1 MKQRTGGIAALFLI
15 VFFGVLFYCG
25 ANAYMQGDN
34 SSDNKA
40 SAARVVHVGIQQQRG
55 YSILQ
60 EYGGAVGFDAEYMYK
75 IAQYAGFQIEFH
87 PYKDFRALLSALEQ
101 GEVQVALGISQT
113 DERREKFLFTDNW
126 MNRGMMSIRVRV
138 DDKRYDYGN
147 VQKID
152 GMRIG
157 AIRGSVMLTKAER
170 WAENN
175 EISPQFVLYE
185 NVGDLEEALIHEDVD
200 GVVVSGMMLS
210 DHYRAILRVSTD
222 LYYPVLN
229 KNEKKLRLEIDNAM
243 NRILR
248 EEPLYPEKLKLKY
261 LSDDQNRVFFTAE
274 EESYLQEH
282 PVLRVAIADL
292 YPPFYEEKNGV
303 SKGIVPDFYRIVAMR
318 IGVKVEFIKYKNRYA
333 ALDAMHRGEAD
344 VLGISTEDIIAASQV
359 GLVQTKP
366 YFSLEVFQIL
376 RPRTADINRAAVM
389 NFMPEHIRNAIN
401 ARFPNIHFIEYPDIK
416 SCFDA
421 LESGEVDSLFCNVV
435 QMNSFMSR
443 FRPVGYL
450 VEGVEHISV
459 DCCGEV
465 LQEKAVLGSIL
476 SKASMTAANEIEGL
490 IDSNVYMKPTL
501 MGLLQ
506 SLPIQ
511 WVVAFF
517 ALLLVIIGLSAW
529 EHYSAEK
536 QKVLANLAK
545 KQAALDAAEQARRA
559 ESSFL
564 SSMSHDIRTPLN
576 GILGYTHL
584 AKKSESIDEIRHFL
598 DRIDGSGHLMLDIV
612 NDILDLSKIESG
624 KMVLSSEW
632 FDIRELFEAIESSIS
647 MNAEGKDIDFSAV
660 CDVPERLY
668 IQSDRLR
675 IQQIAMNLLSNAIKY
690 TPASGH
696 VRWEMSVKKE
706 GEQWMLTEI
715 FKDDGIGMS
724 EEFQEKMFDVFT
736 QENRTEMKG
745 VQGTGLGLSIVSRF
759 VELLGGTI
767 DVKSRLHAGTTFT
780 VRIPVQA
787 EYHETEEVQ
796 EDSEGNVSKDF
807 LKGLPILLCEDNEVN
822 AELARFL
829 LSDYGADTI
838 DWAKNGAEGVEM
850 FKNSEE
856 NKYKL
861 VLMDLRMPEMN
872 GFDAAENIRALNRED
887 ASKAVII
894 AMSADAYESDVKH
907 CIEVGMNAHISKPIN
922 PSELIKVIAKFL

>member
-40 SAARVVHVGIQQQRG
+40 SAARVVHVGILQQRG

-75 IAQYAGFQIEFH
+75 IAQYAGFLIEFH

-126 MNRGMMSIRVRV
+126 MNRGMMSIRVRP

-147 VQKID
+147 VQKIN

-175 EISPQFVLYE
+175 EISPKFVLYE
-185 NVGDLEEALIHEDVD
+185 TVGDLEEALIHEDVD
-200 GVVVSGMMLS
+200 GVVVGGMMLS

-229 KNEKKLRLEIDNAM
+229 QNEKKLRLEIDNAM

-261 LSDDQNRVFFTAE
+261 LHDDQNRVFFTE
-274 EESYLQEH
+274 EEEKYLAEH
-282 PVLRVAIADL
+282 PVLRVAIADVF
-292 YPPFYEEKNGV
+292 PPFYEEKNGV
-303 SKGIVPDFYRIVAMR
+303 IKGIVPDFYRIVAMR

-344 VLGISTEDIIAASQV
+344 VLGLSTEDIIAASQV

-366 YFSLEVFQIL
+366 YFSFPVFQIR
-376 RPRTADINRAAVM
+376 RPRTEEINRVAVM
-389 NFMPEHIRNAIN
+389 NFMPMHIRSAIN
-401 ARFPNIHFIEYPDIK
+401 GRFPNIHFIEYPDIK

-435 QMNSFMSR
+435 QMNSLMSR

-476 SKASMTAANEIEGL
+476 SKASMTAANEIEGI

-501 MGLLQ
+501 RGLLQ

-584 AKKSESIDEIRHFL
+584 AKKSESIGEIRHFL

-612 NDILDLSKIESG
+612 NDILDFSKIESG

-647 MNAEGKDIDFSAV
+647 MNAEGKNIDFSAV

-696 VRWEMSVKKE
+696 VRWELSVKKE

-787 EYHETEEVQ
+787 EYHEAEEVQ
-796 EDSEGNVSKDF
+796 EGSEGNVSKDF

-922 PSELIKVIAKFL
+922 PSELVKVIAKFL